1 MNITLQ
7 TESLTMY
14 ASRKLREG
22 FTLVE
27 LIIVMVILG
36 ILAAVAVPKMGTVI
50 SKSGTAAAAAVI
62 AQLESAAE
70 IYALDQVLLTGSKT
84 YPPPQDLFNQLE
96 KQPDGYISSPVFSGL
111 VWSGAV
117 EGSWAFNTGASRV
130 YHKRNNTEYWWSYN
144 SSNGIIGETDSGN
157 FNN

>member
-1 MNITLQ
+1 MELTLQ
-7 TESLTMY
+7 TKSLTMY

-50 SKSGTAAAAAVI
+50 SKSGEKAAAAVI

-70 IYALDQVLLTGSKT
+70 IFSLDQVLLTGSKS
-84 YPPPQDLFNQLE
+84 YPSNPFDELE
-96 KQPDGYISSPVFSGL
+96 KQPDGYRTGTFTPVNGD
-111 VWSGAV
+111 W
-117 EGSWAFNTGASRV
+117 WFNSNVV
-130 YHKRNNTEYWWSYN
+130 YHYQNNTTYSWTYST
-144 SSNGIIGETDSGN
+144 STGEI
-157 FNN
+157 NNL

>member
-1 MNITLQ
+1 MELTLQ

-36 ILAAVAVPKMGTVI
+36 IMAAVAVPKMGTVI
-50 SKSGTAAAAAVI
+50 SRSGEKATAAVI

-70 IYALDQVLLTGSKT
+70 INALDQVLLTGVKD
-84 YPPPQDLFNQLE
+84 YPDNPFNELE
-96 KQPDGYISSPVFSGL
+96 KQPDGYKTGTFT
-111 VWSGAV
+111 AQ
-117 EGSWAFNTGASRV
+117 EGDWWFNNYVV
-130 YHKRNNTEYWWSYN
+130 YHFRNDSTYSWTYSTG
-144 SSNGIIGETDSGN
+144 NGEIN
-157 FNN
+157 

>member
-1 MNITLQ
+1 MDITLQ

-14 ASRKLREG
+14 ASRKIREG

-36 ILAAVAVPKMGTVI
+36 ILAAVAVPKMGNVI
-50 SKSGTAAAAAVI
+50 SKSGEAAAAAVI

-84 YPPPQDLFNQLE
+84 YPPNPFNELE
-96 KQPDGYISSPVFSGL
+96 KQPDGYKTGTFT
-111 VWSGAV
+111 AV
-117 EGSWAFNTGASRV
+117 EGDWWFNSNVV
-130 YHKRNNTEYWWSYN
+130 YHYRNNTEYSWAYSL
-144 SSNGIIGETDSGN
+144 STGEIN
-157 FNN
+157 

>member
-1 MNITLQ
+1 MNITPQ

-14 ASRKLREG
+14 AFRKLHEG

-36 ILAAVAVPKMGTVI
+36 ILAAVAVPKMGNVI
-50 SKSGTAAAAAVI
+50 LKSGESAAAAAI

-84 YPPPQDLFNQLE
+84 YPSNPFDELQ
-96 KQPDGYISSPVFSGL
+96 KQPDGYKTGTFTPVNGD
-111 VWSGAV
+111 W
-117 EGSWAFNTGASRV
+117 WFNTNVV
-130 YHKRNNTEYWWSYN
+130 YQFRNNTTYSWTYN
-144 SSNGIIGETDSGN
+144 TSSGEID
-157 FNN
+157 

>member
-1 MNITLQ
+1 MNITPQ

-14 ASRKLREG
+14 AFRKLHEG

-36 ILAAVAVPKMGTVI
+36 ILAAVAVPKMGNVI
-50 SKSGTAAAAAVI
+50 LKSGEAAAAAVI

-84 YPPPQDLFNQLE
+84 YPSNPFDELQ
-96 KQPDGYISSPVFSGL
+96 KQPDGYKTGTFTPVNGD
-111 VWSGAV
+111 W
-117 EGSWAFNTGASRV
+117 WFNTNVV
-130 YHKRNNTEYWWSYN
+130 YQFRNNTTYSWTYN
-144 SSNGIIGETDSGN
+144 TSTGEID
-157 FNN
+157 

>member
-1 MNITLQ
+1 
-7 TESLTMY
+7 MY

-50 SKSGTAAAAAVI
+50 SQSGEKAAAAVI

-70 IYALDQVLLTGSKT
+70 IYALDQVILTGVKD
-84 YPPPQDLFNQLE
+84 YPENPFDQLE
-96 KQPDGYISSPVFSGL
+96 KQPDGYKTGTFT
-111 VWSGAV
+111 AK
-117 EGSWAFNTGASRV
+117 EGDWWFNNYVV
-130 YHKRNNTEYWWSYN
+130 YHLRNDSTYSWTYST
-144 SSNGIIGETDSGN
+144 SNGEIN
-157 FNN
+157 

>member
-14 ASRKLREG
+14 AFRKLHEG

-36 ILAAVAVPKMGTVI
+36 ILAAVAVPKMGNVI
-50 SKSGTAAAAAVI
+50 LKSGESAAAAVI

-84 YPPPQDLFNQLE
+84 YPSNQFDELQ
-96 KQPDGYISSPVFSGL
+96 KHPDGYKTGTFTPENGD
-111 VWSGAV
+111 W
-117 EGSWAFNTGASRV
+117 WFNTNVV
-130 YHKRNNTEYWWSYN
+130 YHFRNNTTSSWTYN
-144 SSNGIIGETDSGN
+144 TSTGEID
-157 FNN
+157 

>member
-36 ILAAVAVPKMGTVI
+36 IMAAVAVPRMGNII
-50 SKSGTAAAAAVI
+50 SQSAEAAEEAI
-62 AQLESAAE
+62 LAQLESAAE
-70 IYALDQVLLTGSKT
+70 IYALDQVLLSGLKT
-84 YPPPQDLFNQLE
+84 YPSNPFNELE
-96 KQPDGYISSPVFSGL
+96 KKPSGYTN
-111 VWSGAV
+111 
-117 EGSWAFNTGASRV
+117 GS
-130 YHKRNNTEYWWSYN
+130 
-144 SSNGIIGETDSGN
+144 DSGQDDAWW
-157 FNN
+157 FACLLYTSDAADE

>member
-1 MNITLQ
+1 MNIIPQ

-14 ASRKLREG
+14 AFRKLHEG

-36 ILAAVAVPKMGTVI
+36 ILAAVAVPKMGNVI
-50 SKSGTAAAAAVI
+50 LKSGESAAAAVI

-84 YPPPQDLFNQLE
+84 YPSNPFDELQ
-96 KQPDGYISSPVFSGL
+96 KQPDGYKTGTFTPVNGD
-111 VWSGAV
+111 W
-117 EGSWAFNTGASRV
+117 WFNTNVV
-130 YHKRNNTEYWWSYN
+130 YQFRNNTTYSWTYN
-144 SSNGIIGETDSGN
+144 TSTGEID
-157 FNN
+157 

>member
-1 MNITLQ
+1 MNITPQ

-14 ASRKLREG
+14 AFRKLHEG

-36 ILAAVAVPKMGTVI
+36 ILAAVAVPKMGNI
-50 SKSGTAAAAAVI
+50 ILKSGESAAAAVI

-84 YPPPQDLFNQLE
+84 YPSNPFDELQ
-96 KQPDGYISSPVFSGL
+96 KQPDGYKTGTFTPVNGD
-111 VWSGAV
+111 W
-117 EGSWAFNTGASRV
+117 WFNTNVV
-130 YHKRNNTEYWWSYN
+130 YQFRNNTTYSWTYN
-144 SSNGIIGETDSGN
+144 TSSGEID
-157 FNN
+157 

>member
-1 MNITLQ
+1 MDITLQ

-14 ASRKLREG
+14 ASRKIREG

-36 ILAAVAVPKMGTVI
+36 ILAAVAVPKMGNVI
-50 SKSGTAAAAAVI
+50 SKSGDAAAAAVI

-84 YPPPQDLFNQLE
+84 YPPNPFNELE
-96 KQPDGYISSPVFSGL
+96 KQPDGYKTGTFT
-111 VWSGAV
+111 AV
-117 EGSWAFNTGASRV
+117 EGDWWFNSNVV
-130 YHKRNNTEYWWSYN
+130 YHYRNNTEHSWNYSL
-144 SSNGIIGETDSGN
+144 STGEIN
-157 FNN
+157 